1 MLNDITV
8 DILMATYNGEK
19 YIEQQIDSIL
29 NQTYVNF
36 NLIISDDCSSDKT
49 LKIIKKYE
57 QKDKRIKV
65 YQQQKNLGYR
75 KNFEF
80 LCNKISSKYIMFS
93 DQDDVW
99 LQDKIEKMLDY
110 IKVKNSA
117 LVYCDLDIVD
127 KNLKSINN
135 TMLRQSN
142 MYDKAKK
149 YNDFNL
155 LKFENAV
162 TGCAMITTEEIV
174 KNALPFPKKF
184 FPHDWWIGLIAT
196 QYGTV
201 DFLDIPLVKYRQHDA
216 NCIGALSLKQKYS
229 NFDDY
234 YNQRIQYRINQFEIL
249 SQRKNM
255 FNDET
260 KKNIELGNTYFNNPK
275 ISNINKLWVLM
286 AKEKKIK
293 RIKWIILFSF
303 PKIAK
308 FFWKG

>member
-249 SQRKNM
+249 NQRKNM
-255 FNDET
+255 FNDEA

-286 AKEKKIK
+286 AKEKKLK